1 MPTDRLTG
9 RSLGLLVIFG
19 IAAWLCWLMLRP
31 FVAVLLWAIVLVVV
45 FYPAHRKLVGWTGS
59 PGSAAALSTLLVIL
73 TILLPVV
80 LVSYAVGK
88 ELQGGVEHFQG
99 GIGRL
104 LDIPA
109 IQPVVR
115 WLDQYVDVDAW
126 RSADYIADH
135 LQAWSAAIAGPTL
148 MFVGGLVSALVQ
160 MLLVVFTMFYF
171 FRDAEPLRHAI
182 YDIVPLEYEQS
193 HDIVMRTREVIG
205 ATIYGV
211 LAISAIQGTLGF
223 VIFFFLGLPSPL
235 LWGVVMF
242 LMSMIPMAGAF
253 IVWVPASLYLLLTG
267 SYIKAIVL
275 AAWGVLVIGSI
286 DNFLSPR
293 LVGRRARL
301 HELLIF
307 FSVLG
312 GLQVFGVLGLV
323 LGPVLAAITLAL
335 IEVVRQA
342 NRPVAETRREH
353 TVLEAQAAVRDT
365 TAPSTPSTHVDAER
379 ATTPS
384 THEGAVNGD
393 STVAAQRP

>member
-1 MPTDRLTG
+1 MAPTDRLTG
-9 RSLGLLVIFG
+9 RGLGLLVIFG
-19 IAAWLCWLMLRP
+19 IAAWLCWLMLQP
-31 FVAVLLWAIVLVVV
+31 FVGVLLWAIVLVVV
-45 FYPAHRKLVGWTGS
+45 FYPVHRKLLVWTGR
-59 PGSAAALSTLLVIL
+59 PGSAAAVSTLLVIV

-80 LVSYAVGK
+80 LVSYAVGR
-88 ELQGGVEHFQG
+88 ELRGAVEHFQG
-99 GIGRL
+99 GVGKV

-109 IQPVVR
+109 IQPAVR

-126 RSADYIADH
+126 RSANYVAEH
-135 LQAWSAAIAGPTL
+135 LQGWSAAIAGPTL
-148 MFVGGLVSALVQ
+148 MFVGGVVNALVQ

-193 HDIVMRTREVIG
+193 HDIVLRTQEVIG

-211 LAISAIQGTLGF
+211 LAISVIQGTLGF
-223 VIFFFLGLPSPL
+223 LIFSFLGLPSPL

-253 IVWVPASLYLLLTG
+253 VVWVPAALYLLLTG
-267 SYIKAIVL
+267 SYVKALVL
-275 AAWGVLVIGSI
+275 VAWGVLVIGSI

-342 NRPVAETRREH
+342 NRPPSETRTEQ
-353 TVLEAQAAVRDT
+353 TVLEAQAEVRDT
-365 TAPSTPSTHVDAER
+365 GTS
-379 ATTPS
+379 
-384 THEGAVNGD
+384 
-393 STVAAQRP
+393 

>member
-1 MPTDRLTG
+1 VAPSTQHVARGGGG

-19 IAAWLCWLMLRP
+19 LAAYLCWLMLQP
-31 FVAVLLWAIVLVVV
+31 FVGVLLWAIVLVVV
-45 FYPAHRKLVGWTGS
+45 FYPAHRRIEAWIGN
-59 PGSAAALSTLLVIL
+59 PGSAAALSTLLVIV

-80 LVSYAVGK
+80 GVSFAVAH
-88 ELQGGVEHFQG
+88 ELSGAVDRAQGGL
-99 GIGRL
+99 GIL

-109 IQPVVR
+109 IQPVLR

-126 RSADYIADH
+126 RSSSYVAER
-135 LQAWSAAIAGPTL
+135 LQTWSAVIAGPTL
-148 MFVGGLVSALVQ
+148 MFVGGILNALVQ
-160 MLLVVFTMFYF
+160 TLLVVFTMFYL
-171 FRDAEPLRHAI
+171 FRDAEALRQAI

-193 HDIVMRTREVIG
+193 SDIVARTREVIG

-223 VIFFFLGLPSPL
+223 LIFFTLGLPSPL

-253 IVWVPASLYLLLTG
+253 VVWVPAALFLLLTG
-267 SYIKAIVL
+267 SYIKALVL
-275 AAWGVLVIGSI
+275 VAWGVLVIGSI

-312 GLQVFGVLGLV
+312 GLRVFGVLGLV

-342 NRPVAETRREH
+342 NRPPSETRHER
-353 TVLEAQAAVRDT
+353 TVIEAQDDIREVGDAVAGA
-365 TAPSTPSTHVDAER
+365 APSTREP
-379 ATTPS
+379 
-384 THEGAVNGD
+384 VNGRAGERR
-393 STVAAQRP
+393 SR

>member
-1 MPTDRLTG
+1 VTSDRLTG
-9 RSLGLLVIFG
+9 RSLGLLVIFA
-19 IAAWLCWLMLRP
+19 IAAYLCWLMLRP
-31 FVAVLLWAIVLVVV
+31 FVGVLMWAIVLVVV
-45 FYPAHRKLVGWTGS
+45 FYPAHRRLVAWTGS

-80 LVSYAVGK
+80 GVTFAVAN
-88 ELQGGVEHFQG
+88 ELRGAVEHLQG
-99 GIGRL
+99 GIGQI

-109 IQPVVR
+109 LQPAVR

-126 RSADYIADH
+126 RSSGYVAEH
-135 LQAWSAAIAGPTL
+135 LQGWSATIAGPTL
-148 MFVGGLVSALVQ
+148 MFVGGIVSALVQ
-160 MLLVVFTMFYF
+160 TLLVVFTMFYF
-171 FRDAEPLRHAI
+171 FRDAEPLRHAM
-182 YDIVPLEYEQS
+182 YDVVPLEYEQS
-193 HDIVMRTREVIG
+193 HDILLRTREVIG

-211 LAISAIQGTLGF
+211 LAISAIQGVLGF
-223 VIFFFLGLPSPL
+223 IIFFALGLPSPL

-253 IVWVPASLYLLLTG
+253 IVWVPAALYLLLTG
-267 SYIKAIVL
+267 SYVKALIL
-275 AAWGVLVIGSI
+275 ALWGVLVIGSI

-342 NRPVAETRREH
+342 NRPPAETRQET
-353 TVLEAQAAVRDT
+353 TVMEAQAEIAQAEDP
-365 TAPSTPSTHVDAER
+365 APAK
-379 ATTPS
+379 
-384 THEGAVNGD
+384 G
-393 STVAAQRP
+393 

>member
-1 MPTDRLTG
+1 MSDRLTG

-19 IAAWLCWLMLRP
+19 IAAWLCWLMLQP
-31 FVAVLLWAIVLVVV
+31 FIGVLLWAIVLVVV
-45 FYPAHRKLVGWTGS
+45 FYPAHRKLVDWTGS
-59 PGSAAALSTLLVIL
+59 PSSAAALSTLLVIVA
-73 TILLPVV
+73 ILLPVV
-80 LVSYAVGK
+80 LVSFAVANEMRGA
-88 ELQGGVEHFQG
+88 VEHFQG
-99 GIGRL
+99 GLGRI

-109 IQPVVR
+109 IQPPLR
-115 WLDQYVDVDAW
+115 WLDQYIDVDAW
-126 RSADYIADH
+126 RSTDYVAEH
-135 LQAWSAAIAGPTL
+135 LQVWSAAIAGPTL
-148 MFVGGLVSALVQ
+148 MFVGGVVSALVQ
-160 MLLVVFTMFYF
+160 TLLVVFTMFYF
-171 FRDAEPLRHAI
+171 FRDAESLRHAI
-182 YDIVPLEYEQS
+182 YDVVPLEYEQS

-223 VIFFFLGLPSPL
+223 LIFLILGLPSPL

-253 IVWVPASLYLLLTG
+253 VVWVPAALYLLVTG
-267 SYIKAIVL
+267 SYVKALLL
-275 AAWGVLVIGSI
+275 AAWGVVVIGSI

-342 NRPVAETRREH
+342 NRPVAETRAEE
-353 TVLEAQAAVRDT
+353 TVLEAQADV
-365 TAPSTPSTHVDAER
+365 R
-379 ATTPS
+379 ATDDRPAGRLRPS
-384 THEGAVNGD
+384 SG
-393 STVAAQRP
+393 S

>member
-1 MPTDRLTG
+1 MPDRLTG

-31 FVAVLLWAIVLVVV
+31 FVGVLLWAIVLVVV
-45 FYPAHRKLVGWTGS
+45 FYPAHRKLVAWTGS
-59 PGSAAALSTLLVIL
+59 TTSAAALSTLLVIV
-73 TILLPVV
+73 TILIPVV
-80 LVSYAVGK
+80 LVSYAVAR
-88 ELQGGVEHFQG
+88 ELRGAVEHFQG
-99 GIGRL
+99 GLGRV
-104 LDIPA
+104 LDMPA
-109 IQPVVR
+109 IQPAVR
-115 WLDQYVDVDAW
+115 WLDHYVDVDAW
-126 RSADYIADH
+126 RSGEYVADH
-135 LQAWSAAIAGPTL
+135 LQAWSTAIAGPTL
-148 MFVGGLVSALVQ
+148 MFVGGVLNALVQ

-171 FRDAEPLRHAI
+171 FRDGAALRTAI

-193 HDIVMRTREVIG
+193 HDIVLRTQEVIG

-211 LAISAIQGTLGF
+211 LAISVIQGTLGF
-223 VIFFFLGLPSPL
+223 LIFLVLGLPSPL

-242 LMSMIPMAGAF
+242 LLSMIPMAGAF
-253 IVWVPASLYLLLTG
+253 IVWVPAALYLLLTG
-267 SYIKAIVL
+267 SFIKALVL
-275 AAWGVLVIGSI
+275 VAWGVLVIGSI

-342 NRPVAETRREH
+342 NRPSAETRKEQ
-353 TVLEAQAAVRDT
+353 TVMEGQAQLRQAG
-365 TAPSTPSTHVDAER
+365 HKR
-379 ATTPS
+379 AR
-384 THEGAVNGD
+384 N
-393 STVAAQRP
+393 

>member
-1 MPTDRLTG
+1 MTDRPTG
-9 RSLGLLVIFG
+9 RSLGLLVIFA
-19 IAAWLCWLMLRP
+19 IAFYLCWLMLRP
-31 FVAVLLWAIVLVVV
+31 FVGVLMWAIVLVVV
-45 FYPAHRKLVGWTGS
+45 FYPVHRRLEAWTGS

-80 LVSYAVGK
+80 GVTFAVAHELSGAV
-88 ELQGGVEHFQG
+88 EHLQGGVGH
-99 GIGRL
+99 L
-104 LDIPA
+104 LDLPALQPA
-109 IQPVVR
+109 IR

-126 RSADYIADH
+126 RSTAYVADR

-148 MFVGGLVSALVQ
+148 MFVGGIFSALVQ
-160 MLLVVFTMFYF
+160 TLLVVFTMFYF
-171 FRDAEPLRHAI
+171 FRDAEPLRRAL

-193 HDIVMRTREVIG
+193 NDIVVRTNEVIG

-211 LAISAIQGTLGF
+211 LAISAIQGVLGF
-223 VIFFFLGLPSPL
+223 LIFFLLGLPSPL

-253 IVWVPASLYLLLTG
+253 IVWVPAALYLLLTG
-267 SYIKAIVL
+267 SYVKAIVL
-275 AAWGVLVIGSI
+275 VVWGVLVIGSI

-312 GLQVFGVLGLV
+312 GLQLFGVLGLV

-342 NRPVAETRREH
+342 NRPPSETRKET
-353 TVLEAQAAVRDT
+353 TVIEAQAEI
-365 TAPSTPSTHVDAER
+365 AETGR
-379 ATTPS
+379 GRS
-384 THEGAVNGD
+384 
-393 STVAAQRP
+393 

>member
-1 MPTDRLTG
+1 MSDRLTG
-9 RSLGLLVIFG
+9 RSLGLLVIFA
-19 IAAWLCWLMLRP
+19 IAAYLCWLMLQP
-31 FVAVLLWAIVLVVV
+31 FVGVLLWAIVLVVV
-45 FYPAHRKLVGWTGS
+45 FYPAHRRLVAWTGS

-73 TILLPVV
+73 TILLPVL
-80 LVSYAVGK
+80 LVTYAVAH
-88 ELQGGVEHFQG
+88 ELRGAVEHAQG
-99 GIGRL
+99 GIGRI

-109 IQPVVR
+109 IQPFVR
-115 WLDQYVDVDAW
+115 WLDRYVDVDAW
-126 RSADYIADH
+126 RSNDYVAER
-135 LQAWSAAIAGPTL
+135 LQVWSAVIAGPTL
-148 MFVGGLVSALVQ
+148 MFVGGVVSALVQ
-160 MLLVVFTMFYF
+160 MLLVVFTMFYL
-171 FRDAEPLRHAI
+171 FRDAEPLREAI

-193 HDIVMRTREVIG
+193 NDIVIRTRDVIG

-211 LAISAIQGTLGF
+211 LAISAIQGTLGAC
-223 VIFFFLGLPSPL
+223 IFYLLGLPSPL

-253 IVWVPASLYLLLTG
+253 VVWVPAALYLLLTG
-267 SYIKAIVL
+267 SYIKAL
-275 AAWGVLVIGSI
+275 ALAVWGVLVIGSI

-342 NRPVAETRREH
+342 NRPPSQTRKET
-353 TVLEAQAAVRDT
+353 TVIEAQAEVRDT
-365 TAPSTPSTHVDAER
+365 K
-379 ATTPS
+379 
-384 THEGAVNGD
+384 
-393 STVAAQRP
+393 

>member
-1 MPTDRLTG
+1 MSDRLTG
-9 RSLGLLVIFG
+9 RSFGLLVIFG
-19 IAAWLCWLMLRP
+19 IAAWLCWLMLQP
-31 FVAVLLWAIVLVVV
+31 FVGVLLWAIVLVVV
-45 FYPAHRKLVGWTGS
+45 FYPAHRRLVSWTGS
-59 PGSAAALSTLLVIL
+59 PSSAAALSTLLVIV

-80 LVSYAVGK
+80 LVTYAVAR
-88 ELQGGVEHFQG
+88 ELRGAVEHFQG
-99 GIGRL
+99 GLGRL
-104 LDIPA
+104 LDIPT
-109 IQPVVR
+109 IQPAVR

-126 RSADYIADH
+126 RSGDYVAEH

-148 MFVGGLVSALVQ
+148 MFVGGIVNALVQ
-160 MLLVVFTMFYF
+160 TLLVVFTMFYF
-171 FRDAEPLRHAI
+171 FRDADSLRDAV

-193 HDIVMRTREVIG
+193 HDIVVRTREVIS

-223 VIFFFLGLPSPL
+223 LIFFLLGLPSPL

-253 IVWVPASLYLLLTG
+253 VVWVPATLYLVLIG
-267 SYIKAIVL
+267 SYIKALLL
-275 AAWGVLVIGSI
+275 AGWGVLVIASI

-307 FSVLG
+307 FAVLG

-342 NRPVAETRREH
+342 NRPPSETRNEQ
-353 TVLEAQAAVRDT
+353 TVMEAQAAVRT
-365 TAPSTPSTHVDAER
+365 ET
-379 ATTPS
+379 
-384 THEGAVNGD
+384 
-393 STVAAQRP
+393 

>member
-1 MPTDRLTG
+1 MSDRLTG
-9 RSLGLLVIFG
+9 RSLGLLVIFA
-19 IAAWLCWLMLRP
+19 IAAYLCWLMLRP
-31 FVAVLLWAIVLVVV
+31 FVGVLMWAIVLVVV
-45 FYPAHRKLVGWTGS
+45 FYPAHRRLAAWTGN

-73 TILLPVV
+73 TILLPVIG
-80 LVSYAVGK
+80 VSFAVAQ
-88 ELQGGVEHFQG
+88 ELSGAVARVQGGLGQ
-99 GIGRL
+99 I

-109 IQPVVR
+109 IQPAVR
-115 WLDQYVDVDAW
+115 WLEKYVDLDPL
-126 RSADYIADH
+126 RSSAYVTSR

-148 MFVGGLVSALVQ
+148 MFVGGLLNALVQ
-160 MLLVVFTMFYF
+160 TLLVVFTMFYF
-171 FRDAEPLRHAI
+171 FRDGEALRHAL

-193 HDIVMRTREVIG
+193 HDIVMRTRDVIG

-211 LAISAIQGTLGF
+211 LAISAIQGTLGYL
-223 VIFFFLGLPSPL
+223 IFLILGLPSPL

-253 IVWVPASLYLLLTG
+253 IVWVPAALYLLLTG
-267 SYIKAIVL
+267 SYIKALVL
-275 AAWGVLVIGSI
+275 VIWGVVVIGSI

-323 LGPVLAAITLAL
+323 IGPVLAAITLAL

-342 NRPVAETRREH
+342 NRPVTETRQE
-353 TVLEAQAAVRDT
+353 TSVIEAQAEVRDT
-365 TAPSTPSTHVDAER
+365 G
-379 ATTPS
+379 AT
-384 THEGAVNGD
+384 GGG
-393 STVAAQRP
+393 

>member
-1 MPTDRLTG
+1 MADSFSG
-9 RSLGLLVIFG
+9 RSLGLLVIFA
-19 IAAWLCWLMLRP
+19 IAAYLCWLMLQP
-31 FVAVLLWAIVLVVV
+31 FVGVLMWAIVLVVV
-45 FYPAHRKLVGWTGS
+45 FYPAHRRLVAWTGS

-80 LVSYAVGK
+80 GVTVAVVQ
-88 ELQGGVEHFQG
+88 ELRGAVEHAQGGL
-99 GIGRL
+99 GRI
-104 LDIPA
+104 LDIPS
-109 IQPVVR
+109 IQPAVR

-126 RSADYIADH
+126 RSSDYVAEH
-135 LQAWSAAIAGPTL
+135 LQAWTAAIAGPTL
-148 MFVGGLVSALVQ
+148 IFVGGVVNALVQ
-160 MLLVVFTMFYF
+160 TLLVVFTMFYF
-171 FRDAEPLRHAI
+171 FRDAEPLRRAM

-193 HDIVMRTREVIG
+193 HDILIRTRDVIG

-211 LAISAIQGTLGF
+211 LAISAIQGVLGF
-223 VIFFFLGLPSPL
+223 IIFFLLGLPSPL

-253 IVWVPASLYLLLTG
+253 VVWVPAALYLLLTG
-267 SYIKAIVL
+267 SYIKAIL
-275 AAWGVLVIGSI
+275 LGIWGVLVIGSI

-342 NRPVAETRREH
+342 NRPVTETRKET
-353 TVLEAQAAVRDT
+353 TVIEAQAEVR
-365 TAPSTPSTHVDAER
+365 E
-379 ATTPS
+379 
-384 THEGAVNGD
+384 EG
-393 STVAAQRP
+393 

>member
-1 MPTDRLTG
+1 MSDRPTG
-9 RSLGLLVIFG
+9 RSLGLLVIFA
-19 IAAWLCWLMLRP
+19 IAAYLCWIVIQP
-31 FVAVLLWAIVLVVV
+31 FVGVLLWAIVLVVV
-45 FYPAHRKLVGWTGS
+45 FYPAHRRLAAWTAK
-59 PGSAAALSTLLVIL
+59 PGTAAALSTLLVIL

-80 LVSYAVGK
+80 GVTFAVAR
-88 ELQGGVEHFQG
+88 ELRGAVEHLQG
-99 GIGRL
+99 GIGQV

-115 WLDQYVDVDAW
+115 WIDQYVDLDSL
-126 RSADYIADH
+126 RSEDYVSEH
-135 LQAWSAAIAGPTL
+135 LQAWSAAIARPTL
-148 MFVGGLVSALVQ
+148 MFVGGLLNALVQ
-160 MLLVVFTMFYF
+160 TVLVVFTMFYF
-171 FRDAEPLRHAI
+171 FRDAESLRRAL

-193 HDIVMRTREVIG
+193 HDIVIRTRDVIG

-211 LAISAIQGTLGF
+211 LAISAIQGTLGYL
-223 VIFFFLGLPSPL
+223 IFLVLGLPSPL

-253 IVWVPASLYLLLTG
+253 IVWVPAALYLLLTG
-267 SYIKAIVL
+267 SFVKAMVL
-275 AAWGVLVIGSI
+275 AVWGIVVIGSI

-312 GLQVFGVLGLV
+312 GLRVFGVLGLV

-342 NRPVAETRREH
+342 NRPVAETRQET
-353 TVLEAQAAVRDT
+353 TVIEAQADVRQT
-365 TAPSTPSTHVDAER
+365 GEA
-379 ATTPS
+379 
-384 THEGAVNGD
+384 G
-393 STVAAQRP
+393 